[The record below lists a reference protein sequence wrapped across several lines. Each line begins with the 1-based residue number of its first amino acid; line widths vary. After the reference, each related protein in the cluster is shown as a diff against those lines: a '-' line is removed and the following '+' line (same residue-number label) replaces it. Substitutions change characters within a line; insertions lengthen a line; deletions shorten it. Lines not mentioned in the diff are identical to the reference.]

1 MKNLT
6 LITGLLLSSFMAFSQ
21 EKSTQA
27 TNQTLGTPTY
37 AIKKYVISS
46 GGGVMTDSGNVYK
59 VTGLIGQIDAGHNAT
74 GSPYG
79 FKGGFLHG
87 ASTTNTGDPIF
98 KNGFE

>member
-1 MKNLT
+1 MKNLI
-6 LITGLLLSSFMAFSQ
+6 LITGLILSSCGVYSQ
-21 EKSTQA
+21 DKTTQT
-27 TNQTLGTPTY
+27 TNQTQGTPTY

-59 VTGLIGQIDAGHNAT
+59 VTGVIGQIDAGHNAT

-87 ASTTNTGDPIF
+87 ESSTNTGDPIF